1 MSTFEVP
8 PGYHKPF
15 TTATPFDQTAWIVVA
30 AILGIVY
37 MVVAGLL
44 RLWARHERRVNLDL
58 DDLFCG
64 FATVCSTPSQ
74 LMFLDS

>member
-1 MSTFEVP
+1 MSAFEVP

-15 TTATPFDQTAWIVVA
+15 TTVTPSDQTAWIVVA

-44 RLWARHERRVNLDL
+44 RLWARHERRVDLGL

-64 FATVCSTPSQ
+64 VATVYSILLSTGVP
-74 LMFLDS
+74 